1 MGFTEWQSNLWKIQ
15 FTHTYNYI
23 TLKLLFWKLLIPL
36 CICQPLSCNK
46 NSMRCS
52 KCVEKLSYFSFLAKS
67 YCPKQQVKYLINNTY
82 QYLQHS
88 TYSTSFFNI
97 QTDLLFVHDLIYFSP
112 HPAHLLPFVL
122 RRRMGEGTRS
132 RASGLRSGFRWRQ
145 KRHRCTMGNSN
156 WGNVSFSRSQV
167 TYISN

>member
-1 MGFTEWQSNLWKIQ
+1 MK
-15 FTHTYNYI
+15 
-23 TLKLLFWKLLIPL
+23 
-36 CICQPLSCNK
+36 
-46 NSMRCS
+46 CS

-67 YCPKQQVKYLINNTY
+67 YCPKQQVSLNIWTHLYINTLNLKLINNTY

-88 TYSTSFFNI
+88 TYSTSFLTFK
-97 QTDLLFVHDLIYFSP
+97 QTYYLCMTWFIFSP

-145 KRHRCTMGNSN
+145 KRHRCTMGNSD

>member
-1 MGFTEWQSNLWKIQ
+1 MTKQPVKNSVH
-15 FTHTYNYI
+15 THIYI
-23 TLKLLFWKLLIPL
+23 TLKLLFWKLLIHL
-36 CICQPLSCNK
+36 CIYQPLSCNK
-46 NSMRCS
+46 NNMRCS
-52 KCVEKLSYFSFLAKS
+52 KCVEKLSYFSVLAKS

-82 QYLQHS
+82 CTSIFSIRHTVPAFLTFKQTYYLCM
-88 TYSTSFFNI
+88 TWFI
-97 QTDLLFVHDLIYFSP
+97 FSP